1 MAKVGKISVISKD
14 YDGAF
19 PTMEK
24 SLRQRGMSR
33 APGTTKM
40 LFPYKELNG
49 KYRTGLDEN
58 AKHITKIE
66 DINLRKAE
74 QERVKGI
81 REKLERLTGVDLSP
95 SSDYYNHVSKKL
107 GVHVQPVK
115 LSDGDNLF
123 NLDLEDPKVDPW
135 QAVTYYWLSA
145 DPRIASSLAAYERG
159 EYPHDTQ
166 YYVNDED
173 VENALQYRKKKTSND
188 AIIKFDSW
196 SLEKRRKVARLLDL
210 PVSENT
216 REEIVYNL
224 VDNFLK
230 ATQISGGVHKGKD
243 PIRIFALYAD
253 LKDDMLYVKD
263 MVEQAFR
270 HQIYKEKKGGR
281 VYEGELEVFRDKHE
295 LIDHLMDENNQEDLL
310 ELEKKL
316 KVKKLA
322 EA

>member
-1 MAKVGKISVISKD
+1 MAKIGKISIIPKD

-40 LFPYKELNG
+40 MLPYKDLSG
-49 KYRTGLDEN
+49 KYRTGLDEK
-58 AKHITKIE
+58 AKHIMKIE
-66 DINLRKAE
+66 DLAIRKLEQDKIVALRK
-74 QERVKGI
+74 
-81 REKLERLTGVDLSP
+81 KLEEDTDIELSP
-95 SSDYYNHVSKKL
+95 TSEYYNYTSKKP
-107 GVHVQPVK
+107 GVHVEPIK
-115 LSDGDNLF
+115 LMDGDNIF
-123 NLDLEDPKVDPW
+123 NLEDPW
-135 QAVTYYWLSA
+135 QHITYRWLSA

-159 EYPHDTQ
+159 EYPHDIQ

-173 VENALQYRKKKTSND
+173 VESSLQYRKKKTSND

-210 PVSENT
+210 PVTEST
-216 REEIVYNL
+216 REEVVYNL

-230 ATQISGGVHKGKD
+230 ASQISGGVHKGRD
-243 PIRIFALYAD
+243 PIKVFSLYAD
-253 LKDDMLYVKD
+253 LRDDVLYVRD
-263 MVEQAFR
+263 LVEQAFK
-270 HQIYKEKKGGR
+270 HQVYKEKKGGR
-281 VYEGELEVFRDKHE
+281 IYEGELEVYRDKEE
-295 LIDHLMDENNQEDLL
+295 LIEHLMDDSNQEDLL

-322 EA
+322 EV